1 MENLS
6 IAIRNPPFQQSI
18 EVKGGA
24 MAKGDD
30 ILERLIDFGVDT
42 LELTGSLPRSSAA
55 GHMADQLARSAT
67 AGAPNYA
74 EARSGESLRD
84 FVHKLGIVRKE
95 LNESYVWLR
104 MMDRAGIGEKE
115 RVAVL
120 LKECDELC
128 RIITA
133 SKKTAEQRGKK

>member
-1 MENLS
+1 
-6 IAIRNPPFQQSI
+6 
-18 EVKGGA
+18 

-30 ILERLIDFGVDT
+30 ILERLIGFGVAAI
-42 LELTGSLPRSSAA
+42 ELAGVLPRTPSARHI
-55 GHMADQLARSAT
+55 GDQFVRSAT

-74 EARSGESLRD
+74 EARGGESLRD

-95 LNESYVWLR
+95 MNESFVWLR
-104 MMDRAGIGEKE
+104 VLDKAGIGDKD
-115 RVAVL
+115 RLAVL

-133 SKKTAEQRGKK
+133 SKKTAEIRIKREQVGRVEF